1 MGERMNR
8 WQNCWAVVTGASAGI
23 GWALAEQLAA
33 DGAKLVLAA
42 RRRDRLDQLAQKLTA
57 AHHATVEVFPVDL
70 SRPGAAAELFAFTEG
85 KGIEVDFLIN
95 NAGFGGYG
103 EFHKVSLDWFRDMVQ
118 VNVAAVVDLTH
129 RYLAG
134 MVERRRGDIMIV
146 ASTAAFQPVPYI
158 SCYAATKGFDLLFAE
173 ALAEEVRRYGVR
185 VLALCPGP
193 TDTEFMDVARQP
205 QRLFR
210 FAETADK
217 VARTGLEALQAG
229 KTYVISG
236 WLNYLQTQAERLAPR
251 PFVARSAAALL
262 APSDADDQ

>member
-1 MGERMNR
+1 MSR
-8 WQNCWAVVTGASAGI
+8 WQNRWVVITGASAGI
-23 GWALAEQLAA
+23 GWALADQLAA
-33 DGAKLVLAA
+33 QGAKLVLTA
-42 RRRDRLDQLAQKLTA
+42 RRQDRLEQLAQKLSTDSK
-57 AHHATVEVFPVDL
+57 ATVEIFPADL
-70 SRPGAAAELFAFTEG
+70 AKPTAPSELFAFTQG

-103 EFHKVSLDWFRDMVQ
+103 EFHKVSLDWYRDMVQ

-134 MVERRRGDIMIV
+134 MIERRRGDIMIV

-173 ALAEEVRRYGVR
+173 GLAEEVRRYGIR
-185 VLALCPGP
+185 VCALCPGP
-193 TDTEFMDVARQP
+193 TDTEFMAVAKQP

-210 FAETADK
+210 FAETAEK
-217 VARTGLEALQAG
+217 VARTGLEALEAG

-236 WLNYLQTQAERLAPR
+236 WLNYLQTHAERLAPR

-262 APSDADDQ
+262 SPSESDDK